1 VHPID
6 RAHRRLIGPHAI
18 IARLSALHLH
28 SHTPNLFIHPPP
40 PKTLHPSP
48 SICYQYSKDISHTQ
62 ETERKTAVNFDLD
75 EEQSEIRDMVRR
87 FTEREITPYAGAW
100 DENNHFPRE
109 IYTHMA
115 ELGLMGMTTPE
126 EYSGSNL
133 SRLSGAL
140 VYEELAKGEMATSVG
155 LSVHN
160 MVTGSIARFGT
171 AEQRQRWVT
180 RLATGQLLGA
190 FSLSETASGSD
201 AASLQCRAESRGDSY
216 ILNGSKMWV
225 TNGGEA
231 DIYLLMAR
239 TSAGKGGAGVSCFIV
254 EKGTPGFS
262 FGKTERKMGLH
273 SSPTRELI
281 FEDCTIPAFNRLGEE
296 GQGFKIALSS
306 LDGGRINIGAV
317 AVGVAQA
324 AFDVACN
331 YAREREQFGHP
342 IGAFQAIQ
350 FMLADMA
357 MKIEAARL
365 LVYYAAYRLAAGQST
380 SMNAAM
386 AKCFATD
393 TAMEVTTNAVQVLGG
408 AGYVRDYPVER
419 YMRDVK
425 VAQIFEGT
433 NQIQRIVIARALLGN
448 LR

>member
-1 VHPID
+1 
-6 RAHRRLIGPHAI
+6 
-18 IARLSALHLH
+18 
-28 SHTPNLFIHPPP
+28 
-40 PKTLHPSP
+40 
-48 SICYQYSKDISHTQ
+48 
-62 ETERKTAVNFDLD
+62 
-75 EEQSEIRDMVRR
+75 
-87 FTEREITPYAGAW
+87 
-100 DENNHFPRE
+100 
-109 IYTHMA
+109 
-115 ELGLMGMTTPE
+115 
-126 EYSGSNL
+126 
-133 SRLSGAL
+133 
-140 VYEELAKGEMATSVG
+140 EMATSVG

-160 MVTGSIARFGT
+160 MVTGSIARFGND
-171 AEQRQRWVT
+171 EQRRRWVT
-180 RLATGQLLGA
+180 QLATGKLLGA
-190 FSLSETASGSD
+190 FSLSEASAGSD
-201 AASLQCRAESRGDSY
+201 AASLQCRAEKRDGCY
-216 ILNGSKMWV
+216 VLHGSKLWV
-225 TNGGEA
+225 TNAGEA
-231 DIYLLMAR
+231 DVYLLMAR
-239 TSAGKGGAGVSCFIV
+239 TAAGQDSAGISCFVV
-254 EKGTPGFS
+254 EKGIPGFS

-281 FEDCTIPAFNRLGEE
+281 FENCQLSPDNLLSTE

-324 AFDVACN
+324 AFEVACN

-342 IGAFQAIQ
+342 IGAFQGVQ

-365 LVYYAAYRLAAGQST
+365 LVYEAAYRLDQGQNA
-380 SMNAAM
+380 SMYASM

-408 AGYVRDYPVER
+408 AGYVRDYPLER

-433 NQIQRIVIARALLGN
+433 NQIQRVVIARALLGR

>member
-1 VHPID
+1 
-6 RAHRRLIGPHAI
+6 
-18 IARLSALHLH
+18 
-28 SHTPNLFIHPPP
+28 
-40 PKTLHPSP
+40 
-48 SICYQYSKDISHTQ
+48 
-62 ETERKTAVNFDLD
+62 VNFDLD
-75 EEQSEIRDMVRR
+75 EEQSEIRDIVRR
-87 FTEREITPYAGAW
+87 FTEREITPHAEEW
-100 DENNHFPRE
+100 DETHHFSRE
-109 IYTHMA
+109 VYSEMA
-115 ELGLMGMTTPE
+115 KLGLMGMTTPE
-126 EYSGSNL
+126 EYSGSAL
-133 SRLSGAL
+133 SRLSGVL

-160 MVTGSIARFGT
+160 MITGSIARFGNQ
-171 AEQRQRWVT
+171 EQRQRWVT
-180 RLATGQLLGA
+180 KLAAGELLGA
-190 FSLSETASGSD
+190 FSLSEAASGSD
-201 AASLQCRAESRGDSY
+201 AASLQCRAESRDGSY
-216 ILNGSKMWV
+216 LLNGTKMWV

-239 TSAGKGGAGVSCFIV
+239 TTGGRGAAGISCFVV

-273 SSPTRELI
+273 SSPTREII
-281 FEDCTIPAFNRLGEE
+281 FEDCNIPATNRISEE

-306 LDGGRINIGAV
+306 LDGGRINIGAI

-324 AFDVACN
+324 AFEVACN

-342 IGAFQAIQ
+342 LGAFQGVQ

-365 LVYYAAYRLAAGQST
+365 LVYEAAYRLDAGQSAGMHA
-380 SMNAAM
+380 SM

-393 TAMEVTTNAVQVLGG
+393 MAMEVTTNAVQVLGG

>member
-1 VHPID
+1 V
-6 RAHRRLIGPHAI
+6 
-18 IARLSALHLH
+18 
-28 SHTPNLFIHPPP
+28 
-40 PKTLHPSP
+40 K
-48 SICYQYSKDISHTQ
+48 
-62 ETERKTAVNFDLD
+62 FDLD
-75 EEQSEIRDMVRR
+75 EEQAEIRDIVRR
-87 FTEREITPYAGAW
+87 FTESHITPYAETW
-100 DENNHFPRE
+100 DEHNHFPRE
-109 IYTHMA
+109 VYTLMA
-115 ELGLMGMTTPE
+115 ELGLMGMTIPE
-126 EYSGSNL
+126 EYGGSAL

-140 VYEELAKGEMATSVG
+140 VYEELARGEMATSVG
-155 LSVHN
+155 LSVQN
-160 MVTGSIARFGT
+160 MVTGSIARFGN
-171 AEQRQRWVT
+171 AEQIQRWVT
-180 RLATGQLLGA
+180 RLASGELLGA

-201 AASLQCRAESRGDSY
+201 AASLQCRAENQGNSY
-216 ILNGSKMWV
+216 LLNGSKMWV

-231 DIYLLMAR
+231 DVYLLMAR
-239 TSAGKGGAGVSCFIV
+239 TSAGKGASGISCFVV

-281 FEDCTIPAFNRLGEE
+281 FENCQIPAFNRLGDE

-306 LDGGRINIGAV
+306 LDGGRVNIGAV

-324 AFDVACN
+324 AFDIACN
-331 YAREREQFGHP
+331 YARERQQFGHP
-342 IGAFQAIQ
+342 IGAFQGIQ

-365 LVYYAAYRLAAGQST
+365 LVYEAAYRLDTGQSA
-380 SMNAAM
+380 SMYASM

-425 VAQIFEGT
+425 VSQIFEGT
-433 NQIQRIVIARALLGN
+433 NQIQRIVIARSLLGN